1 MVKITK
7 ENKQLIEVSG
17 NQLTRTILGMI
28 VLNTFPGG
36 S

>member
-7 ENKQLIEVSG
+7 DNKQLIEVSG
-17 NQLTRTILGMI
+17 NQLTRTTLGMI